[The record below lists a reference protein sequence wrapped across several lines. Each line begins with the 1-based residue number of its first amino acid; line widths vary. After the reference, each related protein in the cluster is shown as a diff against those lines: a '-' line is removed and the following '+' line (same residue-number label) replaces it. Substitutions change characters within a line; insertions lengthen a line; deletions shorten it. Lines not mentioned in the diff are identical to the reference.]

1 MKQRLIT
8 GAILIA
14 LFLPFV
20 ILGGIP
26 YTALMTVAIG
36 FGMFELLK
44 ATEGKIEKNDEKKR
58 CLNWPKW
65 LIILI
70 CLLTMIGSVYPYLIS
85 LVNGNGFIFSNMI
98 IPIIPFVLL
107 SFILFGGSVL
117 SEKINIQ
124 DVFLVIA
131 MSMFLMIGGQS
142 LAMIRDMGGAFI
154 IFVLLTCF
162 ITDSG
167 AYFTGYICSKNFKTH
182 KLNER
187 ISPKKSI
194 EGAIG
199 GAVCGLII
207 GTLFAIL
214 FPINHDVTSTFI
226 NIGWDPTFNIQYV
239 LSVLLMTLV
248 LTVVGQIGD
257 LTFSMIKR
265 HFQVKD
271 FSNMLPG
278 HGGFGD
284 RIDSACFNVIT
295 VATLLSIF
303 LIL

>member
-1 MKQRLIT
+1 MKQRVIT

-14 LFLPFV
+14 LFAPFV

-26 YTALMTVAIG
+26 FTLLITVAIG
-36 FGMFELLK
+36 YAMYELMK

-65 LIILI
+65 LIISV
-70 CLLTMIGSVYPYLIS
+70 CLLTMVGAVYPYLIS
-85 LVNGNGFIFSNMI
+85 LVNGNGFVFSNMI

-142 LAMIRDMGGAFI
+142 LALIRDMGGAFI

-187 ISPKKSI
+187 ISPKK
-194 EGAIG
+194 
-199 GAVCGLII
+199 
-207 GTLFAIL
+207 T
-214 FPINHDVTSTFI
+214 N
-226 NIGWDPTFNIQYV
+226 
-239 LSVLLMTLV
+239 
-248 LTVVGQIGD
+248 
-257 LTFSMIKR
+257 
-265 HFQVKD
+265 
-271 FSNMLPG
+271 
-278 HGGFGD
+278 
-284 RIDSACFNVIT
+284 
-295 VATLLSIF
+295 
-303 LIL
+303 

>member
-1 MKQRLIT
+1 MKQRVIT

-14 LFLPFV
+14 LFAPFV

-26 YTALMTVAIG
+26 FTLLIMVAIG
-36 FGMFELLK
+36 YAMFELMK

-65 LIILI
+65 LIISV
-70 CLLTMIGSVYPYLIS
+70 CLLTMVGAVYPYLIS
-85 LVNGNGFIFSNMI
+85 LVNGNGFVFSNMI
-98 IPIIPFVLL
+98 IPLIPFVLL

-142 LAMIRDMGGAFI
+142 LALIRDMGGAFI

-187 ISPKKSI
+187 ISPKKTI
-194 EGAIG
+194 EGSIG
-199 GAVCGLII
+199 GMAT
-207 GTLFAIL
+207 GTLIPFLLTLIPVL
-214 FPINHDVTSTFI
+214 SLTNDKV
-226 NIGWDPTFNIQYV
+226 FNISLDWWVV
-239 LSVLLMTLV
+239 LILAFVMTITAQL
-248 LTVVGQIGD
+248 GD
-257 LTFSMIKR
+257 LTFSAIKR
-265 HFQVKD
+265 HYDIKD
-271 FSNMLPG
+271 YSQLFPG
-278 HGGFGD
+278 HGGVLD
-284 RIDSACFNVIT
+284 RLDSVLFNMIIFAVI
-295 VATLLSIF
+295 VMFIATGSIF
-303 LIL
+303 

>member
-1 MKQRLIT
+1 MKQRVIT

-14 LFLPFV
+14 LFAPFV

-26 YTALMTVAIG
+26 FTLLITVAIG
-36 FGMFELLK
+36 YAMYELMK

-65 LIILI
+65 LIISV
-70 CLLTMIGSVYPYLIS
+70 CLLTMVGAVYPYLIN
-85 LVNGNGFIFSNMI
+85 LVNGNGFVFSNMI

-117 SEKINIQ
+117 SEKIDIQ

-142 LAMIRDMGGAFI
+142 LALIRDMGGAFI

-187 ISPKKSI
+187 ISPKKTI
-194 EGAIG
+194 EGSIG
-199 GAVCGLII
+199 GMLT
-207 GTLFAIL
+207 GTLIPFLLTLIPVL
-214 FPINHDVTSTFI
+214 SLTNDKV
-226 NIGWDPTFNIQYV
+226 FNISLDWWVV
-239 LSVLLMTLV
+239 LILAFIMTITAQL
-248 LTVVGQIGD
+248 GD
-257 LTFSMIKR
+257 LTFSAIKR
-265 HFQVKD
+265 HYDIKD
-271 FSNMLPG
+271 YSQLFPG
-278 HGGFGD
+278 HGGVLD
-284 RIDSACFNVIT
+284 RLDSVLFNMIIFAVFVIFI
-295 VATLLSIF
+295 ANGSIF
-303 LIL
+303 

>member
-1 MKQRLIT
+1 MKQRVIT

-14 LFLPFV
+14 LFAPFV

-26 YTALMTVAIG
+26 FTLLITVAIG
-36 FGMFELLK
+36 YAMYELMK

-65 LIILI
+65 III
-70 CLLTMIGSVYPYLIS
+70 SVCLLTMVGSVYPYLIS
-85 LVNGNGFIFSNMI
+85 LVNGNGFVFSNMI

-142 LAMIRDMGGAFI
+142 LALIRDMGGAFI

-187 ISPKKSI
+187 ISPKKTI
-194 EGAIG
+194 EGSIG
-199 GAVCGLII
+199 GMAT
-207 GTLFAIL
+207 GTLIPFLLTLIPVL
-214 FPINHDVTSTFI
+214 SLTNDKV
-226 NIGWDPTFNIQYV
+226 FNISLDWWVV
-239 LSVLLMTLV
+239 LILAFVMTITAQL
-248 LTVVGQIGD
+248 GD
-257 LTFSMIKR
+257 LTFSAIKR
-265 HFQVKD
+265 HYDIKD
-271 FSNMLPG
+271 YSQLFPG
-278 HGGFGD
+278 HGGVLD
-284 RIDSACFNVIT
+284 RLDSVLFNMIIFAVIAMFI
-295 VATLLSIF
+295 ATGSIF
-303 LIL
+303 

>member
-1 MKQRLIT
+1 MKQRVIT

-14 LFLPFV
+14 LFAPFV

-26 YTALMTVAIG
+26 FTLLIAVATSYAMYELM
-36 FGMFELLK
+36 K

-65 LIILI
+65 LIISV
-70 CLLTMIGSVYPYLIS
+70 CLLTMIGAVYPYLIS
-85 LVNGNGFIFSNMI
+85 LINGNGFVFSNMI

-131 MSMFLMIGGQS
+131 MSMFLMVGGQS
-142 LAMIRDMGGAFI
+142 LALIRDMGGAFI

-187 ISPKKSI
+187 ISPKKTI
-194 EGAIG
+194 EGSIG
-199 GAVCGLII
+199 GMVT
-207 GTLFAIL
+207 GTLISFLLTLIPVL
-214 FPINHDVTSTFI
+214 SLTNDKV
-226 NIGWDPTFNIQYV
+226 FNISLDWWIV
-239 LSVLLMTLV
+239 LILAFIMTITAQL
-248 LTVVGQIGD
+248 GD
-257 LTFSMIKR
+257 LTFSAIKR
-265 HFQVKD
+265 HYDIKD
-271 FSNMLPG
+271 YSQLFPG
-278 HGGFGD
+278 HGGVLD
-284 RIDSACFNVIT
+284 RLDSVLFNMIIFAVFVMFI
-295 VATLLSIF
+295 ANSSIF
-303 LIL
+303 

>member
-1 MKQRLIT
+1 MKQRVIT

-14 LFLPFV
+14 LFAPFV

-26 YTALMTVAIG
+26 FTLLIMVAIG
-36 FGMFELLK
+36 YAMFELMK

-65 LIILI
+65 LIISV
-70 CLLTMIGSVYPYLIS
+70 CLLTMIGAVYPYLIS
-85 LVNGNGFIFSNMI
+85 LINGNGFVFSNMI

-131 MSMFLMIGGQS
+131 MSMFLMVGGQS
-142 LAMIRDMGGAFI
+142 LALIRDMGGAFI

-187 ISPKKSI
+187 ISPKKTI
-194 EGAIG
+194 EGSIG
-199 GAVCGLII
+199 GMAT
-207 GTLFAIL
+207 GTLIPFLLTLIPVL
-214 FPINHDVTSTFI
+214 SLTNDKV
-226 NIGWDPTFNIQYV
+226 FNISLDWWVV
-239 LSVLLMTLV
+239 LILAFIMTITAQL
-248 LTVVGQIGD
+248 GD
-257 LTFSMIKR
+257 LTFSAIKR
-265 HFQVKD
+265 HYDIKD
-271 FSNMLPG
+271 YSQLFPG
-278 HGGFGD
+278 HGGVLD
-284 RIDSACFNVIT
+284 RLDSVLFNMIIFAVFVMFI
-295 VATLLSIF
+295 ANGSIF
-303 LIL
+303 